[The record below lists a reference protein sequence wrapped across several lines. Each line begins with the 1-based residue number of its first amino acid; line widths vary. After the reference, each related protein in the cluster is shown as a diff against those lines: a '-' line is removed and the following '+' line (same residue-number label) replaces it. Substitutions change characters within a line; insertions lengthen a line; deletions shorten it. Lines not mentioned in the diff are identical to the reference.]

1 MKNKIGN
8 PLALIRILENTEIL
22 GHLASMKIEG
32 RELPSDAERAVSL
45 LEELIKDVKL
55 VYEITIDGSSRSI
68 EGR

>member
-8 PLALIRILENTEIL
+8 PLALTRILENTGIL
-22 GHLASMKIEG
+22 GHLASMKLEG

-55 VYEITIDGSSRSI
+55 VYEITIDGSSRRI

>member
-8 PLALIRILENTEIL
+8 PLALTRILENTGTL
-22 GHLASMKIEG
+22 GHLASMKLEG

>member
-8 PLALIRILENTEIL
+8 PLALTRILENAGTLE
-22 GHLASMKIEG
+22 HLASMKIEG